1 MAVPVVA
8 LALLAPGLRGYTS
21 ELLRLWAPDLGW
33 GLWAVAATWTLAGG
47 SALVALVRRRSVD
60 LVPDEGGLPRRDEHD
75 HRLPA
80 VQVGDLGEH

>member
-33 GLWAVAATWTLAGG
+33 GLWGVAATWTLAAGT
-47 SALVALVRRRSVD
+47 ALVALVRRRSVD